1 MSTNNLEKGLS
12 QGQLV
17 RKRFRKH
24 KAAVGSIG
32 VLVSVIVL
40 AFSSVGLD
48 FGAGPFV
55 VKLNG
60 WWPYDWIQTS
70 PVENSGKPTFSL
82 SGLGNHPFGQ
92 DEIGRDGFARVM
104 RGTQQ
109 SLMVMFILG
118 GVSTL
123 IGVTIGSIA
132 GFYRKW
138 VDALL
143 MRFTDLIITIPV
155 VVVGAVIGRA
165 VGNLGSFVLAVFLGL
180 FAWTG
185 LARLVRGEFLSL
197 REREFVDAARVA
209 GAKNPRIIFK
219 HILPN
224 ALGVVIVSATL
235 LMSSAI
241 LLETGLSFIGFGVQL
256 PDVSLGLL
264 ISENQA
270 AFSTRPWLFWMPGV
284 FIVIIALSINFIG
297 DGLRDAFD
305 PRQTERIKRS
315 KLAKGS
321 SGSDKAAAFEAN
333 QTLTNSNQAIL
344 EVKKYEV
351 DFLVDGTWYPAVVD
365 MNLSIKSGEV
375 LAIVGESGSG
385 KSSSA
390 LGLMGLL
397 AKNAR
402 TRGSVLVKGMEMQ
415 GATPTT
421 LRKFRG
427 REVAYIFQE
436 PMSALNPVYTI
447 GFQIVETLRA
457 HLDISPAAAKERAIE
472 LIGMV
477 EIPNPKDSFN
487 KYPHQLS
494 GGQRQRAMIAQALA
508 CNPSL
513 LVADEPTTALDVT
526 VQAEILDLIRNLK
539 DKLNSAVLLITHDMG
554 VVADLADRIM
564 VMKDGVTVEEGTAD
578 QVFNKPKHEYTISLL
593 SSVPKLG
600 SVSTRILSR
609 ADSSSAPVLSL
620 IDVTVEYPKRGK
632 VKAFVAVDSVSL
644 DIMPGE
650 VLGLVGES
658 GSGKTTVGRAAIG
671 LLPIKSGSISI
682 DGKEIGGA
690 SLRDLADVR
699 KSTGIVFQDPASSLN
714 PRLPIGESIGEPL
727 LLANVA
733 RGAAL
738 DKMVEDLLDKVELP
752 RSYRNRY
759 PHELSG
765 GQRQR
770 VGIARALAL
779 SPNLLIADEPT
790 SALDVSIQAR
800 FLELLQELQQELKF
814 ACLFISHDIA
824 VVEILAHRIA
834 VMQNGKLVEVGTRD
848 QVLNNP
854 TELYTK
860 SLLAAVPV
868 PDPKEQK
875 TRREARAKLMG
886 SIGK

>member
-1 MSTNNLEKGLS
+1 MNDKDLEKGLS

-17 RKRFRKH
+17 RKRFMKH
-24 KAAVGSIG
+24 KAAVGSIA
-32 VLVSVIVL
+32 VLASVIVL
-40 AFSSVGLD
+40 ALSSVGLD
-48 FGAGPFV
+48 FGAGWFI
-55 VKLNG
+55 VKVHG
-60 WWPYDWIQTS
+60 WWTYDWIETS
-70 PVENSGKPTFSL
+70 NVENLGKPTISFT
-82 SGLGNHPFGQ
+82 GLGNHPFGQ

-118 GVSTL
+118 GVSTI
-123 IGVTIGSIA
+123 IGVFIGSIA
-132 GFYRKW
+132 GFYRKL
-138 VDALL
+138 VDAIL

-165 VGNLGSFVLAVFLGL
+165 VGNLGSFVLALFLGL
-180 FAWTG
+180 FTWTG

-197 REREFVDAARVA
+197 REREFVDAARIA
-209 GAKNPRIIFK
+209 GARNKRIIFK

-284 FIVIIALSINFIG
+284 FIVVIALSINFIG

-321 SGSDKAAAFEAN
+321 SGSDKAREIEAN
-333 QTLTNSNQAIL
+333 LSAKDSNESVL
-344 EVKKYEV
+344 EVKNYEV
-351 DFLVDGTWYPAVVD
+351 DFLVDGDWYPAVVD
-365 MNLSIKSGEV
+365 MNFNIRLGEV

-402 TRGSVLVKGMEMQ
+402 TRGSVKVKGIQMQ
-415 GATPTT
+415 SASAAT
-421 LRKFRG
+421 LRKYRG
-427 REVAYIFQE
+427 HEVAYIFQE

-457 HLDISPAAAKERAIE
+457 HIDFSPAAAKERAIE
-472 LIGMV
+472 LLGMV
-477 EIPNPKDSFN
+477 EIPNPEESFN

-508 CNPSL
+508 CNPAL
-513 LVADEPTTALDVT
+513 LIADEPTTALDVT

-564 VMKDGVTVEEGTAD
+564 VMKDGLTVEQGNAD
-578 QVFNKPKHEYTISLL
+578 QIFNKPVHPYTVSLL
-593 SSVPKLG
+593 DSVPKLG
-600 SVSTRILSR
+600 SVPARSLSI
-609 ADSSSAPVLSL
+609 ADSKAKPVLSL
-620 IDVTVEYPKRGK
+620 NNVTVEYPKRGR
-632 VKAFVAVDSVSL
+632 VKAFIAVESVSL

-671 LLPIKSGSISI
+671 LLPVKSGSVTI
-682 DGKEIGGA
+682 DGKEIAGA
-690 SLRDLADVR
+690 ALKDLVDVR
-699 KSTGIVFQDPASSLN
+699 KSTGIVFQDPAASLN

-727 LLANVA
+727 LLAKLA

-738 DKMVEDLLDKVELP
+738 DKMVEELLAKVELP
-752 RSYRNRY
+752 RAYRNRY

-800 FLELLQELQQELKF
+800 FLDLLQELQAELKF

-834 VMQNGKLVEVGTRD
+834 VMQYGKLVEVGPRD
-848 QVLNNP
+848 QILNNP
-854 TELYTK
+854 HELYTK

-875 TRREARAKLMG
+875 KRREARAKLMAEG
-886 SIGK
+886 GL